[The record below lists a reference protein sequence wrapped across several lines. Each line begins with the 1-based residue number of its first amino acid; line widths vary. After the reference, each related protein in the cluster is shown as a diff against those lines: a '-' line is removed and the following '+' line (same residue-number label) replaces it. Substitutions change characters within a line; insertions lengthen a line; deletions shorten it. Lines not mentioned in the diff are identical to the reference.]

1 MVVSI
6 NYSSPENEIP
16 SCEPARFLK
25 YMYGCQWFLCHCI
38 FIIFACHDVLVEVVM
53 VTLTMRVR
61 KYTFFL
67 YVLENSHLELV
78 STLQFV
84 DDCSQLSLHGGSQ
97 VTIQFPSEVFFVIDP
112 FLCKQSWL
120 PPNRCFLCI
129 EPYDMLARGLSLFF
143 SDVVQ
148 VHLLDIGWS
157 PSSGLFFLVMLL
169 PYNSSFSPFGSHCK
183 EMT

>member
-25 YMYGCQWFLCHCI
+25 YGCQWFLCNCI

-61 KYTFFL
+61 RYAFFL

-97 VTIQFPSEVFFVIDP
+97 VIIQFPSEVFFVIDP

-120 PPNRCFLCI
+120 PPNRCFLCVASCVRNT
-129 EPYDMLARGLSLFF
+129 DQSSFKCSA
-143 SDVVQ
+143 VQ
-148 VHLLDIGWS
+148 VLHQDIES
-157 PSSGLFFLVMLL
+157 FNTNKPVLF
-169 PYNSSFSPFGSHCK
+169 HA
-183 EMT
+183 